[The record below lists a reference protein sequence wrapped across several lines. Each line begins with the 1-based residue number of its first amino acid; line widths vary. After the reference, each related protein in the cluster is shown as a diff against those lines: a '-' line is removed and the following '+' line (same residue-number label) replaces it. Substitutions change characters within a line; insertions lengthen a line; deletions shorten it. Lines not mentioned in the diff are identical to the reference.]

1 MTHTAYLKDLVD
13 KPLEELACQTDSFGY
28 HASISITKD
37 HSNFDF
43 WSKQLD
49 LVPTEHFEGYN
60 GTSLGTIACF
70 IVRSPEPIL
79 REKAQTLLDTYKEWF
94 YSKN

>member
-1 MTHTAYLKDLVD
+1 MTYTAYLKNLLD
-13 KPLEELACQTDSFGY
+13 KPLEELACSTDYFGY

-37 HSNFDF
+37 HPDFDL

-49 LVPTEHFEGYN
+49 FVPTHFEGYN
-60 GTSLGTIACF
+60 GTSLGTLACF

-79 REKAQTLLDTYKEWF
+79 REKAQIVLDTYKEWF